1 MRPHACSTLSPPSPS
16 PSPSRVRVSR
26 DSNRERRVAA
36 SSVKITNRIS
46 TREERRALFK
56 GSYNKK
62 QNTNKNIRRTAIIV
76 NEAAGGRGDSASD
89 DMYSMDVM
97 DDSSSNKSGVGTE
110 IMKAEKNTP
119 RTLLPGVPLL
129 SEEDSWLTKLIT
141 LCIGAVSFYAAFLA
155 INTKE
160 SAEIT
165 GAIVAQFIIEAFGRF
180 LGLTP
185 APSPELLVAEES
197 FAAVQTS
204 IGFEGLS
211 EAGARAIEPAIR
223 RGVASTV
230 GLAEDNVNIT
240 GYAES
245 AAAQRRPTTRAASRR
260 PPSSTTMCSS
270 SRVPT
275 RAARPLS
282 LSW

>member
-1 MRPHACSTLSPPSPS
+1 MRQHACSTLSPPSPS

-141 LCIGAVSFYAAFLA
+141 LCIGACLLYTS
-155 INTKE
+155 
-160 SAEIT
+160 
-165 GAIVAQFIIEAFGRF
+165 
-180 LGLTP
+180 
-185 APSPELLVAEES
+185 PSP
-197 FAAVQTS
+197 
-204 IGFEGLS
+204 
-211 EAGARAIEPAIR
+211 RD
-223 RGVASTV
+223 RG
-230 GLAEDNVNIT
+230 
-240 GYAES
+240 
-245 AAAQRRPTTRAASRR
+245 
-260 PPSSTTMCSS
+260 
-270 SRVPT
+270 
-275 RAARPLS
+275 
-282 LSW
+282 

>member
-185 APSPELLVAEES
+185 APSPDKIIRVYLEDAALLFFLGSV
-197 FAAVQTS
+197 
-204 IGFEGLS
+204 L
-211 EAGARAIEPAIR
+211 R
-223 RGVASTV
+223 
-230 GLAEDNVNIT
+230 
-240 GYAES
+240 
-245 AAAQRRPTTRAASRR
+245 
-260 PPSSTTMCSS
+260 
-270 SRVPT
+270 
-275 RAARPLS
+275 LS
-282 LSW
+282 LFSGFFRFSERVQGIIKDIAGSLERGLPIPVAPR